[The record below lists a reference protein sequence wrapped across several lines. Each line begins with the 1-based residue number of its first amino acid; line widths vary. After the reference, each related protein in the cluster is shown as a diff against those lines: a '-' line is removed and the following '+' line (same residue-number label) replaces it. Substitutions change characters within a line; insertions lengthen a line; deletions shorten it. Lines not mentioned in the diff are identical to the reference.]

1 MRWRAAVVALALG
14 AALVPVPRAVVE
26 RLYSRGAYAL
36 SQRLL
41 TSASNLA
48 PFALL
53 DVLLIVVVVLWIAC
67 AVRDVRRSR
76 FRAAA
81 PVLLRTMVWAAAI
94 YLVFLLAWG
103 LNYRRVPLI
112 GALDVD
118 AARVSPDAVQRAGDL
133 AVARMNA
140 LHERAHAEGW
150 PPDGAIDPALSDAF
164 ARAIDALGRR
174 PPVVA
179 RPKRTLLDWYFRRA
193 AVDGMTDPFFLETLV
208 AGDLLPFERPFVVA
222 HEWSHLAGLA
232 DEGDAN
238 FAGWLT
244 CLRGSAGD
252 QYSGWMFLYGELS
265 GASGGRARARLA
277 ASLAAGPREDLRAV
291 RDRLARHVNRRVAVA
306 GWRVYD
312 SYLKANRV
320 EAGAASYGAV
330 VRLVLGARLPDGRR
344 PLDEPS
350 R

>member
-1 MRWRAAVVALALG
+1 MRWRATLVALALG
-14 AALVPVPRAVVE
+14 AALVPVPQAVVE
-26 RLYSRGAYAL
+26 RFYSRGAYGL

-41 TSASNLA
+41 TSTSNLV

-53 DVLLIVVVVLWIAC
+53 DVLLITVLVSWVAC
-67 AVRDVRRSR
+67 GVRDVRRAPR
-76 FRAAA
+76 RAALS
-81 PVLLRTMVWAAAI
+81 VLGRTLVWGAAI
-94 YLVFLLAWG
+94 HLAFLLAWG

-112 GALDVD
+112 DALDVD
-118 AARVSPDAVQRAGDL
+118 ATRITPDAVERAGAL

-140 LHERAHAEGW
+140 LHDRAHADGW
-150 PPDGAIDPALSDAF
+150 PPDGAIAPVLSDAF
-164 ARAIDALGRR
+164 ARAIGALGRR

-193 AVDGMTDPFFLETLV
+193 SVAGMTDPLFLETLV

-244 CLRGSAGD
+244 CVRGSAGD

-265 GASGGRARARLA
+265 GAAGSRARARLA
-277 ASLAAGPREDLRAV
+277 ATVAEGPRQDLRAV
-291 RDRLARHVNRRVAVA
+291 RERLTRHVNRRVAAA
-306 GWRVYD
+306 GWQVYD

-320 EAGAASYGAV
+320 EAGAASYGEV

-344 PLDEPS
+344 PIDDP
-350 R
+350 